1 MRALP
6 FATLTPLALL
16 GLACGSATPEASTLP
31 EPAPAIDFA
40 FLDQWTAT
48 AGFRL
53 GQPTSIT
60 ITPDGREILFL
71 RSGPRDSERDLYAHD
86 VASGEERVLLTAER
100 LLAGAEESLSAE
112 ERALRERLRLS
123 ARGITSFALSHDGS
137 FLIVPLSGRLFVVE
151 RASGRVRELTS
162 EGGYANDPRL
172 SPDGKKIACVREGDL
187 WVIDVET
194 NTQTR
199 LTTREHD
206 DITNGLAEFVAQEEM
221 ARYRGHWWSPDS
233 RTLLYQRT
241 DTSGVEMLHASNPA
255 TPEEAPHASRYPRA
269 GRANAD
275 VRLGLVSVEG
285 GATRSAGSAADES
298 TTWVD
303 WERAAFPYLASV
315 TWSEGAPLTILVQDR
330 HQRVERL
337 LAVDDSGATRTLH
350 EERDAV
356 WLNLDASVPS
366 FFADGEH
373 FLWSTE
379 REGAW
384 QLELRKTD
392 GSLVRALT
400 APELGY
406 RELLHVDEEAGVAFV
421 LASNESTEAHVLRV
435 PLAGGAPTPITT
447 TPGQHGAVFGGSASG
462 SAIFESGTDVF
473 VVSSHDLAEGP
484 RWTIHRGAERIG
496 ALRSLAETPPFVPNV
511 EHVTV
516 GEREHRALVVR
527 PRDFDPSRR
536 YPVLLSV
543 YAGPGYVKVR
553 KGRYLQLREQWQ
565 ADQGF
570 VVVSI
575 DGRGTPHRGRAWER
589 AIAGNVIDVPLAD
602 QIEALQALGE
612 RFPELDLSRVGVH
625 GWSFGGYFSAMA
637 VLRRPDVFRAAVAG
651 APVGDWLDYDTHY
664 TERFLGLPEEN
675 RAGYE
680 ASSVLTYA
688 AQLERPLLLI
698 HGTSDDN
705 VYFAHA
711 LKMHEAFFRAGRDH
725 DFVVLAG
732 STHMVADA
740 EVARALEGRVL
751 RFLHRALR

>member
-1 MRALP
+1 MRYTSPSMRVSSPLP
-6 FATLTPLALL
+6 VVASILVAFAV
-16 GLACGSATPEASTLP
+16 ACGSTTPEATTFP
-31 EPAPAIDFA
+31 EREPAIDFA
-40 FLDQWTAT
+40 FLDQWTVT

-53 GQPTSIT
+53 GQPTAIT
-60 ITPDGREILFL
+60 ISPDGTEILFL
-71 RSGPRDSERDLYAHD
+71 RSGPRSAERDLYVHE
-86 VASGEERVLLTAER
+86 VATGQERVLLTAER
-100 LLAGAEESLSAE
+100 LLSGQTESLSTE

-123 ARGITSFALSHDGS
+123 ARGITSFTLSHDGT
-137 FLIVPLSGRLFVVE
+137 LLLVPLSGRLFVVE

-172 SPDGKKIACVREGDL
+172 SPDGRKVACVRGGDL
-187 WVIDVET
+187 FVIDLAT
-194 NTQTR
+194 NAQRR

-233 RTLLYQRT
+233 RRLLYQRT
-241 DTSGVEMLHASNPA
+241 DTSGVELLHASNPA
-255 TPEEAPHASRYPRA
+255 SPEEQPHAARYPRA

-275 VRLGLVSVEG
+275 VRLGLIAVEG
-285 GATRSAGSAADES
+285 GAT
-298 TTWVD
+298 TWID
-303 WERAAFPYLASV
+303 WERARFPYVASV
-315 TWSEGAPLTILVQDR
+315 TWTEGAPLAVLVQDR

-337 LAVDDSGATRTLH
+337 LAVDSSSGATRTVH
-350 EERDAV
+350 EERDEI
-356 WLNLDASVPS
+356 WLNLDHAAPR
-366 FFADGEH
+366 FLADGEH

-379 REGAW
+379 REGEW

-392 GSLVRALT
+392 GSLARTLT

-406 RELLHVDEEAGVAFV
+406 RELLHVDERAGVVFV
-421 LASNESTEAHVLRV
+421 LASAEPTEAHVLRV
-435 PLAGGAPTPITT
+435 PLSAGTPTPITT
-447 TPGQHGAVFGGSASG
+447 TPGQHGAVFA
-462 SAIFESGTDVF
+462 AGTDVF
-473 VVSSHDLAEGP
+473 VMASHDLAEGP
-484 RWTIHRGAERIG
+484 RWTILRGTERLG

-511 EHVTV
+511 EHVIV

-543 YAGPGYVKVR
+543 YGGPGYVKVR

-570 VVVSI
+570 IVVSL

-589 AIAGNVIDVPLAD
+589 AIAGDVIEVPLAD
-602 QIEALQALGE
+602 QVAGLQALGA
-612 RFPELDLSRVGVH
+612 RFPELDLERVGVL
-625 GWSFGGYFSAMA
+625 GWSFGGYLSAMA
-637 VLRRPDVFRAAVAG
+637 VMRRPDVFHAAVAG
-651 APVGDWLDYDTHY
+651 APVGDWRDYDTHY
-664 TERFLGLPEEN
+664 TERFLGLPDEN
-675 RAGYE
+675 TEGYD

-705 VYFAHA
+705 VYFTHA
-711 LKMHEAFFRAGRDH
+711 LKMHEALFRAGRDH

-732 STHMVADA
+732 STHMVADI
-740 EVARALEGRVL
+740 EVARALEGRTL
-751 RFLHRALR
+751 RFLRRALR

>member
-1 MRALP
+1 MRSLP
-6 FATLTPLALL
+6 LLLLA
-16 GLACGSATPEASTLP
+16 LACGGATPNVTTTPEA
-31 EPAPAIDFA
+31 EPAIDFA

-48 AGFRL
+48 SGFRL

-60 ITPDGREILFL
+60 ITPDGREVLFL
-71 RSGPRDSERDLYAHD
+71 RSGARDAERNLWAHD
-86 VASGEERVLLTAER
+86 VSSGDERVVLTAEQ
-100 LLAGAEESLSAE
+100 LLSGAEETLSAE

-123 ARGITSFALSHDGS
+123 ARGITSFALSADGT
-137 FLIVPLSGRLFVVE
+137 FLVVPLSGRLFVVD
-151 RASGRVRELTS
+151 RTSNRVRELVA

-187 WVIDVET
+187 WVIDLET
-194 NTQTR
+194 NTQRR

-221 ARYRGHWWSPDS
+221 SRYRGHWWSPDS
-233 RTLLYQRT
+233 RHLLYQRN
-241 DTSGVEMLHASNPA
+241 DTSAVEMLYASNPA

-269 GRANAD
+269 GRTNAD
-275 VRLGLVSVEG
+275 VKLGVISVEG
-285 GATRSAGSAADES
+285 GE

-303 WERAAFPYLASV
+303 WERAVFPYLAAV
-315 TWSEGAPLTILVQDR
+315 TWSEGAPLTLLVQDR
-330 HQRVERL
+330 RQKVERL
-337 LAVDDSGATRTLH
+337 LAVDATNGTTRTLH
-350 EERDAV
+350 EERDAI
-356 WLNLDASVPS
+356 WLNLDASVPVYL
-366 FFADGEH
+366 ADGQR

-384 QLELRKTD
+384 QLELRHVD

-400 APELGY
+400 SPAAGY
-406 RELLHVDEEAGVAFV
+406 RELLHVDEDAGFVYVAASAEA
-421 LASNESTEAHVLRV
+421 TEAHVWRV
-435 PLAGGAPTPITT
+435 PLAGGEAQALTT
-447 TPGQHGAVFGGSASG
+447 TPGQHGATFAD
-462 SAIFESGTDVF
+462 GTNVF
-473 VVSSHDLAEGP
+473 VTSSHDAEGL
-484 RWTIHRGAERIG
+484 RWEIHRGEERAG
-496 ALRSLAETPPFVPNV
+496 TLRSVAETPPFAPNV
-511 EHVTV
+511 EHVVV

-602 QIEALQALGE
+602 QVDALQALGE
-612 RFPELDLSRVGVH
+612 RFPELDLGRVGVL

-664 TERFLGLPEEN
+664 TERFLGLPQEN
-675 RAGYE
+675 ADGYA
-680 ASSVLTYA
+680 ASNVLTYA

-751 RFLHRALR
+751 RFLRRSLR

>member
-1 MRALP
+1 MRYTSPLMRALP
-6 FATLTPLALL
+6 FAPLVFFA
-16 GLACGSATPEASTLP
+16 LACGSATSDVSTLP
-31 EPAPAIDFA
+31 ESTPAIDFA

-48 AGFRL
+48 SGFRL

-86 VASGEERVLLTAER
+86 VASGQERVLLTAER

-123 ARGITSFALSHDGS
+123 ARGITSFSLSHDGS
-137 FLIVPLSGRLFVVE
+137 FLIVPLSGRLFVVD

-172 SPDGKKIACVREGDL
+172 SPDGKKLACVRDGDL

-194 NTQTR
+194 NAQTR

-275 VRLGLVSVEG
+275 VRLGLVAVEG
-285 GATRSAGSAADES
+285 GE

-330 HQRVERL
+330 RQRVERL
-337 LAVDDSGATRTLH
+337 LAIEPSNGATRTLH
-350 EERDAV
+350 EERDEV

-366 FFADGEH
+366 YLADGAH

-379 REGAW
+379 RDGAW

-392 GSLVRALT
+392 GSLARTLT
-400 APELGY
+400 TPELGY
-406 RELLHVDEEAGVAFV
+406 RELLHVDEDAGVAFV
-421 LASNESTEAHVLRV
+421 LASNESSEAQVIRV
-435 PLAGGAPTPITT
+435 PLAGGEPTPITT
-447 TPGQHGAVFGGSASG
+447 TPGQHGAT
-462 SAIFESGTDVF
+462 FEGGTDVF
-473 VVSSHDLAEGP
+473 VVSSHDLEEGP
-484 RWTIHRGAERIG
+484 RWAIHRGAERVG
-496 ALRSLAETPPFVPNV
+496 TLRSLAETPPFVPNV
-511 EHVTV
+511 EHVIV

-553 KGRYLQLREQWQ
+553 KGRYLQLRDQWQ

-570 VVVSI
+570 IVVSV
-575 DGRGTPHRGRAWER
+575 DGRGTPHRGRVWER

-602 QIEALQALGE
+602 QVEALQALGA
-612 RFPELDLSRVGVH
+612 RFSELDLSRVGVH

-637 VLRRPDVFRAAVAG
+637 VLRRPDVFRAGVAG

-675 RAGYE
+675 GAGYE

>member
-1 MRALP
+1 MRVFSPLP
-6 FATLTPLALL
+6 VVASTLVAF
-16 GLACGSATPEASTLP
+16 GVACGATTPEATTLP
-31 EPAPAIDFA
+31 EREPAIDFA
-40 FLDQWTAT
+40 FLDQWTVT

-53 GQPTSIT
+53 GQPTAIT
-60 ITPDGREILFL
+60 ISPDGQEVLFL
-71 RSGPRDSERDLYAHD
+71 RSGPRSAERDLYVHD
-86 VASGEERVLLTAER
+86 VATGQERVLLTAER
-100 LLAGAEESLSAE
+100 LLSGQTESLSTE

-123 ARGITSFALSHDGS
+123 ARGITSFTLSRDGT
-137 FLIVPLSGRLFVVE
+137 LLLVPLSGRLFVVE

-172 SPDGKKIACVREGDL
+172 SPDGKKVACVRGGDL
-187 WVIDVET
+187 FVIDLAT
-194 NTQTR
+194 NAQRR

-206 DITNGLAEFVAQEEM
+206 DITNGLPEFVAQEEM

-233 RTLLYQRT
+233 RQLLYQRT
-241 DTSGVEMLHASNPA
+241 DTSGVELLHASNPA
-255 TPEEAPHASRYPRA
+255 RPEEVPHAARYPRA

-275 VRLGLVSVEG
+275 VRLGLIAVEG
-285 GATRSAGSAADES
+285 GA

-303 WERAAFPYLASV
+303 WERARFPYVASV
-315 TWSEGAPLTILVQDR
+315 TWTEGAPLAILVQDR

-337 LAVDDSGATRTLH
+337 LAVEASSGATRTLH
-350 EERDAV
+350 EERDEI
-356 WLNLDASVPS
+356 WLNLDHSAPR
-366 FFADGEH
+366 FLADGEH

-392 GSLVRALT
+392 GNLARTLT

-406 RELLHVDEEAGVAFV
+406 RELLHVDEGAGVVFV
-421 LASNESTEAHVLRV
+421 LASAEPTEAHVLRV
-435 PLAGGAPTPITT
+435 PLSDGTPTPITT
-447 TPGQHGAVFGGSASG
+447 TPGQHDATFEGGT
-462 SAIFESGTDVF
+462 EVF

-484 RWTIHRGAERIG
+484 RWTIHRGIERLG

-511 EHVTV
+511 EHVVV

-543 YAGPGYVKVR
+543 YGGPGYVKVR

-570 VVVSI
+570 IVVSL

-589 AIAGNVIDVPLAD
+589 AIAGNVVEVPLAD
-602 QIEALQALGE
+602 QVVGLRALGA
-612 RFPELDLSRVGVH
+612 RFPELDLGRVGVL
-625 GWSFGGYFSAMA
+625 GWSFGGYLSAMA
-637 VLRRPDVFRAAVAG
+637 VMRRPDVFRAAVAG
-651 APVGDWLDYDTHY
+651 APVGDWRDYDTHY
-664 TERFLGLPEEN
+664 TERFLGLPGEN
-675 RAGYE
+675 TVGYD

-711 LKMHEAFFRAGRDH
+711 LKMHDALFRAGRDH

-732 STHMVADA
+732 STHMVADT
-740 EVARALEGRVL
+740 EVARALEGRTL
-751 RFLHRALR
+751 RFLRRTLR